1 MPIPSGQNAPL
12 PCTAGLAHHN
22 RGTIAPGEMG
32 SVPTT
37 FAPKE
42 KTRLSS
48 GFLLR
53 VAGAGIEPA
62 SGGYEPPEVPLLYP
76 AMFLLNSKLGFA
88 FAIPLWNSLFST
100 SLCFYLT

>member
-1 MPIPSGQNAPL
+1 MLKDCFINHFL
-12 PCTAGLAHHN
+12 WHTN
-22 RGTIAPGEMG
+22 YFIERGEMG
-32 SVPTT
+32 SAPIA
-37 FAPKE
+37 FSPKE

-76 AMFLLNSKLGFA
+76 AMFLLTLNLGFA
-88 FAIPLWNSLFST
+88 FAIPPWNGLSST
-100 SLCFYLT
+100 PLCLYLT